1 MTMNKTAIILGNA
14 NINSALSAF
23 SSSRREINAQANVI
37 LCSAINHVHLH
48 GDTTGLLNFVNVFKD
63 GSTDYRA
70 IMNFVKAFSPC
81 RAVRKDGK
89 LTGFKVDKEKVVA
102 DFLDSAL
109 GAEMLAVPF
118 YEYKK
123 EDAEEKEKPAY
134 VPAVAFSK
142 FYDGMK
148 KRLEKENVTLSPA
161 MREALEALMAVA
173 KDEAMEAEKAK
184 AIAAIEKKFDNK

>member
-1 MTMNKTAIILGNA
+1 MTINKTSIIIGNA

-23 SSSRREINAQANVI
+23 SASRREINAQANII

-48 GDTTGLLNFVNVFKD
+48 GDTTGLLNFVNIFKD
-63 GSTDYRA
+63 GSSDYRA
-70 IMNFVKAFSPC
+70 VMNFVKKFSPC

-89 LTGFKVDKEKVVA
+89 LTGFKVDKEKLVEN
-102 DFLDSAL
+102 FIDSEL

-123 EDAEEKEKPAY
+123 EDSEEKEKPAY

>member
-1 MTMNKTAIILGNA
+1 MTMNKTSIILGNA

-23 SSSRREINAQANVI
+23 SASRREINAQANII

-48 GDTTGLLNFVNVFKD
+48 GDTTGLLNFINVFKD